1 VGLSILDYLTR
12 ERLRLKE
19 LGKAG
24 DLAAKQAEAALKV
37 LINSLFGFY
46 GTSGVGFNDMEAA
59 ALVTAYGR
67 RILRFMIDVIEKAG
81 GIQVESDTDGMFFSH
96 SEPLLIFERL
106 QNALP
111 TGIKIELEILAQAMF
126 VPSRGAK
133 NYIIWHEDGK
143 ITTKGSWR
151 KRDRSRLEKEFP
163 LNYLTL
169 YLLSKAK
176 AEQYYQELTKVIR
189 SGDFPVEQLQV
200 TRKIKKGEKA
210 LLVLGNTGDVVT
222 FYQGIRGLTNSEAYS
237 SGYYLELIAKKRDEL
252 LLVVEPQ
259 GDVGKQLSLF

>member
-1 VGLSILDYLTR
+1 M
-12 ERLRLKE
+12 
-19 LGKAG
+19 
-24 DLAAKQAEAALKV
+24 
-37 LINSLFGFY
+37 FGFY

-67 RILRFMIDVIEKAG
+67 RILRFMIDVIGKAG
-81 GIQVESDTDGMFFSH
+81 GIQVESDTDGVFFSH
-96 SEPLLIFERL
+96 SEPLLIFEKL

-111 TGIKIELEILAQAMF
+111 TGINIELEILVKAMF

-151 KRDRSRLEKEFP
+151 KRDSYGALRYRSRLEKEFP
-163 LNYLTL
+163 LNYLTQ

-222 FYQGIRGLTNSEAYS
+222 FYQGILGLTNSEAYS
-237 SGYYLELIAKKRDEL
+237 SGYYLELMAKKRDEL
-252 LLVVEPQ
+252 LAVVKPQ
-259 GDVGKQLSLF
+259 GNVGKQLSLF

>member
-1 VGLSILDYLTR
+1 
-12 ERLRLKE
+12 
-19 LGKAG
+19 
-24 DLAAKQAEAALKV
+24 
-37 LINSLFGFY
+37 
-46 GTSGVGFNDMEAA
+46 MEAA

-81 GIQVESDTDGMFFSH
+81 GIQVESDTDGVFFSH
-96 SEPLLIFERL
+96 SEPLLIFEKL

-133 NYIIWHEDGK
+133 NYILWHEDGK

-163 LNYLTL
+163 LNYLTQ

-176 AEQYYQELTKVIR
+176 RMFEKWYSVIFITLLPP
-189 SGDFPVEQLQV
+189 FPLVKGGNNKNPVPSPLQ
-200 TRKIKKGEKA
+200 GE
-210 LLVLGNTGDVVT
+210 G
-222 FYQGIRGLTNSEAYS
+222 
-237 SGYYLELIAKKRDEL
+237 
-252 LLVVEPQ
+252 
-259 GDVGKQLSLF
+259 

>member
-1 VGLSILDYLTR
+1 M
-12 ERLRLKE
+12 
-19 LGKAG
+19 
-24 DLAAKQAEAALKV
+24 

-81 GIQVESDTDGMFFSH
+81 GIQVESDTDGVFFSH
-96 SEPLLIFERL
+96 SEPLLIFEKL

-133 NYIIWHEDGK
+133 NYILWHEDGK

-163 LNYLTL
+163 LNYLTQ

-176 AEQYYQELTKVIR
+176 KVIR

-222 FYQGIRGLTNSEAYS
+222 FYQGILGLTNSEAYS

-252 LLVVEPQ
+252 LSVVEPQ

>member
-1 VGLSILDYLTR
+1 M
-12 ERLRLKE
+12 
-19 LGKAG
+19 
-24 DLAAKQAEAALKV
+24 
-37 LINSLFGFY
+37 FGFY
-46 GTSGVGFNDMEAA
+46 GTSGVGFNDIEAA

-81 GIQVESDTDGMFFSH
+81 GIQVESDTDGVFFSH
-96 SEPLLIFERL
+96 SEPLLIFEKL

-111 TGIKIELEILAQAMF
+111 TGINIELEILAKAMF

-163 LNYLTL
+163 LNYLTQ

-189 SGDFPVEQLQV
+189 CGDFPVEQLQV

-210 LLVLGNTGDVVT
+210 VLVLGNTGDVVT
-222 FYQGIRGLTNSEAYS
+222 FYQGIRGLTNSEGYS
-237 SGYYLELIAKKRDEL
+237 SGYYLELMTKKRDEL
-252 LLVVEPQ
+252 LSVVEPQ
-259 GDVGKQLSLF
+259 GSVGKQLSLF